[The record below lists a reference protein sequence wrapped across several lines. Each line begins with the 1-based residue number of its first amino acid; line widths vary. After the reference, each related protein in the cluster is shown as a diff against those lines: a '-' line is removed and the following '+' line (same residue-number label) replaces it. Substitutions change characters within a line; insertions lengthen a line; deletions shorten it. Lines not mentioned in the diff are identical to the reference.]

1 VHIRTVE
8 TKMHRSFDK
17 SKQTVNRVY
26 QSWDVGFF
34 ALPALLAIALIGL
47 AITQPAASS
56 WISEAA
62 QVESGD
68 SNFGS
73 EIAQSTREFRT
84 VRAN

>member
-8 TKMHRSFDK
+8 TKMHRSLDK
-17 SKQTVNRVY
+17 SEQTVNRVY

-34 ALPALLAIALIGL
+34 ALPALLVIALIGL
-47 AITQPAASS
+47 AIAQPAASS

-68 SNFGS
+68 FNFGS
-73 EIAQSTREFRT
+73 EIPQSTKEVRT